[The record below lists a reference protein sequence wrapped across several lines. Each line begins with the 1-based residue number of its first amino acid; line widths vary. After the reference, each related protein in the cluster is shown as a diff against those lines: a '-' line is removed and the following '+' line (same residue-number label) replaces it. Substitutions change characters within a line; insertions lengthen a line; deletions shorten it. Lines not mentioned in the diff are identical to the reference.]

1 MVSTPSVP
9 IVTITPSDQVV
20 VTEPSVLVTYVEV
33 GGLLCVEAAA
43 TGTQV
48 KVVMQAG
55 LFEVLLPK
63 ASMTEVEPSCSQT
76 LRVAS
81 PRIRVTVPAE
91 SIE

>member
-9 IVTITPSDQVV
+9 IVTMTPSDQVV
-20 VTEPSVLVTYVEV
+20 VTEPSVLVTYDEV
-33 GGLLCVEAAA
+33 GGLLCEEAAV

-48 KVVMQAG
+48 KVVRQAG
-55 LFEVLLPK
+55 LLEVLPPK
-63 ASMTEVEPSCSQT
+63 ASTTVVEPSCSQT
-76 LRVAS
+76 LRVPS